1 MNNCNI
7 MTQHTKKFVANFIFN
22 ISRDAVI
29 KVNNIVCSVQ
39 EAVLTTTQVYAFGA
53 SIPIIS
59 IFTDTSN
66 FKNNNICVP
75 LLTVGSVIPDYV
87 NIHRYVVIY

>member
-59 IFTDTSN
+59 IFTDN

-75 LLTVGSVIPDYV
+75 LLTVGSAIPDYV

>member
-1 MNNCNI
+1 
-7 MTQHTKKFVANFIFN
+7 MTQHTKKFVVNIIFN

-39 EAVLTTTQVYAFGA
+39 EAVLTTTTQVYAFCA

-59 IFTDTSN
+59 IFTDM
-66 FKNNNICVP
+66 
-75 LLTVGSVIPDYV
+75 
-87 NIHRYVVIY
+87 